1 MQGFLITLAACSV
14 TMSALAL
21 FYMAVTPLLAKRY
34 SITGR
39 YYAWLVI
46 VLGLIIPFRPQSGNA
61 VVKVHVP
68 VNKPVPFIRTGTGAP
83 MAVPVDSTTPSLPYI
98 TVWQM
103 AAAVW
108 LLGMIAFLAYHVIRH
123 YRFLKLAARWSEGIT
138 DNQTLVLFQ
147 DLKDGMGISRPMELK
162 VCSSIGTPMMAGFIC
177 PCILLPKA
185 GLPEDGLSFV
195 LKHELI
201 HYRRRDL
208 WYKCLVLA
216 ATAIHWFNPIVYM
229 MAKVIDIQCELSCD
243 KEVIRCADADTRQ
256 YYSETVISVARY
268 QSRQKTALSTDFY
281 GSRQSL
287 RERIESIMDM
297 SKKKSGI
304 AVLCTAL
311 VLTMGTGTAFAAKA
325 ETEGIPGQIKEDI
338 MVSPTFSYGYR
349 FHADPETYAVYSS
362 YGITVPD
369 DGKML
374 LYDGERVRLFVDGH
388 SDAETFFLDEEGTAN
403 LSVIRNADGNI
414 TGIERISREKAQ
426 EYSSAFFADDRSTDD
441 RNTQDRSKEAAQVM
455 AGQTKFGPYSSY
467 GITVSADNQILYYK
481 NQRVKLFADELPDGS
496 FESLWYD
503 EAGTVALSAIR
514 DSEGRLTGVKGV
526 SEETAEGYLKR
537 AEADKQDVMRGL
549 DEKVENRMKELFP
562 EA

>member
-46 VLGLIIPFRPQSGNA
+46 VLGLIIPFRPRSGNA

-388 SDAETFFLDEEGTAN
+388 SDAETFFLGMQTVILPG
-403 LSVIRNADGNI
+403 LSVFQGKKR
-414 TGIERISREKAQ
+414 
-426 EYSSAFFADDRSTDD
+426 
-441 RNTQDRSKEAAQVM
+441 RNTVPPSLPMTAAPTTAIPRTVRKRRRRLWQAKPNLVHIPLM
-455 AGQTKFGPYSSY
+455 VLLFRQIIRYYIIRTSVLSFLQMNSLTVLLNHSGMTKPEPSPY
-467 GITVSADNQILYYK
+467 Q
-481 NQRVKLFADELPDGS
+481 P
-496 FESLWYD
+496 
-503 EAGTVALSAIR
+503 
-514 DSEGRLTGVKGV
+514 
-526 SEETAEGYLKR
+526 
-537 AEADKQDVMRGL
+537 
-549 DEKVENRMKELFP
+549 
-562 EA
+562 